1 MAVDLGTSFIKCCVD
16 DTESIC
22 VEEAMEPVKDERP
35 SPGVFIQRGDD
46 LFASVV
52 NCIKVV
58 SEKLGE
64 RAQDIAAIAFT
75 GQMSGFMGGEG
86 LGGYYHMVL
95 FPGFPVY
102 AICKKADGGTERRVF
117 GNQRD
122 EFSADGTQI

>member
-1 MAVDLGTSFIKCCVD
+1 MNRQLLMAVDLGTSFIKCGVY

-75 GQMSGFMGGEG
+75 GQMSGFMGVGTG
-86 LGGYYHMVL
+86 RILPHGPVPWIPGICHMQK
-95 FPGFPVY
+95 G
-102 AICKKADGGTERRVF
+102 RWR
-117 GNQRD
+117 N
-122 EFSADGTQI
+122 